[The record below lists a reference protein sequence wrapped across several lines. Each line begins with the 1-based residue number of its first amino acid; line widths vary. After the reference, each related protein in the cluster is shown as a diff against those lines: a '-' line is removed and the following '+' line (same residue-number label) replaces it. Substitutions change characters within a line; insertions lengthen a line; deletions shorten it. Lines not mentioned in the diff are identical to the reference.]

1 MFHAINAAHH
11 GGEKKT
17 FREAQNKW
25 ATLHRTGTIWEHLG
39 LRDLLPETDSNRR
52 PVGTTETYPP
62 GGDLRQKKRNA
73 ISAKASGGKCL
84 ERRKTSPVG
93 LPTQRGELQCQP
105 CPCPGR
111 FSFAGRSPLIFTFC
125 EECHKKR
132 ARTLPKSLVVKPLV
146 STNEMS

>member
-62 GGDLRQKKRNA
+62 GG
-73 ISAKASGGKCL
+73 GKCL
-84 ERRKTSPVG
+84 ERRKTDCPSDCLRSVVSCSANRAPALGGSPSLEDPLSSSHFVKNA
-93 LPTQRGELQCQP
+93 TRRERGPFQK
-105 CPCPGR
+105 
-111 FSFAGRSPLIFTFC
+111 A
-125 EECHKKR
+125 
-132 ARTLPKSLVVKPLV
+132 
-146 STNEMS
+146 